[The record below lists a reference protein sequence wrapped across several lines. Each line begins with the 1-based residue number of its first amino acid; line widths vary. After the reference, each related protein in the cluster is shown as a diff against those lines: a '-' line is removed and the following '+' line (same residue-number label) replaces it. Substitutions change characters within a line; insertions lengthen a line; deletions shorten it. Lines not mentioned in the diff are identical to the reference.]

1 MSVRDPLD
9 DAQLQIS
16 TCLLDLSNKIERLI
30 VSHTELAENIT
41 KLKEAIY
48 NPDEGIYARIRELE
62 RETVKHGEIRMTKVE
77 DTILGVKKLQWIV
90 VGTTVAAVVAVL
102 FKTLSL

>member
-1 MSVRDPLD
+1 MDQSDETQR
-9 DAQLQIS
+9 QIS
-16 TCLLDLSNKIERLI
+16 SCLLDLSNKIERLI

-41 KLKEAIY
+41 KLKEAVY

-62 RETVKHGEIRMTKVE
+62 REIVKNGEVRMAKVE
-77 DTILGVKKLQWIV
+77 DTIVGVKKLQWMVI
-90 VGTTVAAVVAVL
+90 GTTVAAVVAVL

>member
-1 MSVRDPLD
+1 MEPSDETQR
-9 DAQLQIS
+9 QIS

-41 KLKEAIY
+41 KLKEAVY

-62 RETVKHGEIRMTKVE
+62 REIVKNGEVRMAKVE
-77 DTILGVKKLQWIV
+77 DTIVGVKKLQWMVI
-90 VGTTVAAVVAVL
+90 GTTVAAVVAVL

>member
-1 MSVRDPLD
+1 MDSSDETQR
-9 DAQLQIS
+9 QIS

-41 KLKEAIY
+41 KLKEAVY

-62 RETVKHGEIRMTKVE
+62 REIVKNGEVRMAKVE
-77 DTILGVKKLQWIV
+77 DTIIGVKKLQWMVI
-90 VGTTVAAVVAVL
+90 GTTVAAVVAVL

>member
-1 MSVRDPLD
+1 MDQSEETQR
-9 DAQLQIS
+9 QIS
-16 TCLLDLSNKIERLI
+16 SCLLDLSNKIERLI

-41 KLKEAIY
+41 KLKEAVY

-62 RETVKHGEIRMTKVE
+62 REIVKNGEVRMAKVE
-77 DTILGVKKLQWIV
+77 DTIVGVKKLQWMVI
-90 VGTTVAAVVAVL
+90 GTTVAAVVAVL